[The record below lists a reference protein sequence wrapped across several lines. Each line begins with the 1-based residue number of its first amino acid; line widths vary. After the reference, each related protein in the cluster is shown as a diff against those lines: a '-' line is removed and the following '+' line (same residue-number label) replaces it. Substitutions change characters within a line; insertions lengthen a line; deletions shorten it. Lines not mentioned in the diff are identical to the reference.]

1 MYNLNHSHYVQLYML
16 LMTRAWKM
24 FNFES
29 LNAYGKDL
37 MRVKFR
43 IYKELYG
50 KPLKCDWVE
59 GVVFLIQI
67 LLIFGS
73 HCNRYIWDIGWK
85 FTGYL
90 QVKF

>member
-43 IYKELYG
+43 IYKELY
-50 KPLKCDWVE
+50 VTE
-59 GVVFLIQI
+59 
-67 LLIFGS
+67 
-73 HCNRYIWDIGWK
+73 WK
-85 FTGYL
+85 ELFFSY
-90 QVKF
+90 KFF